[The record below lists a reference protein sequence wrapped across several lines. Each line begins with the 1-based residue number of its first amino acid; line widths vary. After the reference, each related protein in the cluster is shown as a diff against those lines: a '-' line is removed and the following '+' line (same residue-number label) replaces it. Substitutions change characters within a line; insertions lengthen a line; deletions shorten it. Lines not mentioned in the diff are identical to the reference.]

1 MSFFSEL
8 SQSEKS
14 RLRKGYR
21 DWLFRD
27 KHDKVCYLFSCKSH
41 LRLLCISVMDSLKLS
56 FCLYFSALTKKFRDL
71 MIEFQVYFH
80 MPNYIDNNYIPLS
93 IVIVTY
99 EYECLLFQTL
109 RQRIDD
115 EYREVVERRVVTG
128 SIISDC
134 WLSEYIIVFRF
145 TAVMILICAPRVS
158 EFQTVT
164 TVLTHFLF
172 VWFSLCCSYRKQA
185 RWRG

>member
-14 RLRKGYR
+14 GLRKGYR
-21 DWLFRD
+21 GWSFKD
-27 KHDKVCYLFSCKSH
+27 KHDKVCYLFSYKSH

-56 FCLYFSALTKKFRDL
+56 FYLYFSALTKKFRDL
-71 MIEFQVYFH
+71 MTEFQVYFH

-93 IVIVTY
+93 IVIVT
-99 EYECLLFQTL
+99 YECLLFQTL

-134 WLSEYIIVFRF
+134 WLSEYIIVFQF

-158 EFQTVT
+158 DCN
-164 TVLTHFLF
+164 HSSHS
-172 VWFSLCCSYRKQA
+172 FSLCLVFFML
-185 RWRG
+185 